1 MPGTMKKAILL
12 LMAGVM
18 FVTVSCAAPVGLA
31 LTAFV
36 GSASKPPMEEA
47 AAAFKKETG
56 VDVFLNFGGSGTM
69 LSQIEL
75 SRSGDLYIPGSQD
88 YMAKAERQ
96 NVVDPASVQKI
107 AYLIP
112 VIAVPK
118 GNPKNIQSLAD
129 LARPGIRVGIGNPSA
144 VCLGL
149 YAVEIF
155 DFNHLLAEISPNI
168 VVNAESCEKVAALIS
183 LKSVNA
189 VIGWDVFQHWDPDNI
204 EVVYLSP
211 EQLPRI
217 AYIPGAVTKYAGD
230 TASARR
236 FLDFLTSPTGQSI
249 FQKWGYITSE
259 SDAGKLAPDAEIG
272 GEYQLP
278 ADYRLSIK

>member
-1 MPGTMKKAILL
+1 MKKAVLFLL
-12 LMAGVM
+12 AGIF
-18 FVTVSCAAPVGLA
+18 FVTVSCAVSAAKTV
-31 LTAFV
+31 TAFV

-47 AAAFKKETG
+47 AAAFKEETG
-56 VDVFLNFGGSGTM
+56 TEVLLNSGGSGTM

-96 NVVDPASVQKI
+96 GVINPDSVQKI

-112 VIAVPK
+112 VIAVQK
-118 GNPKNIQSLAD
+118 GNPKNIMSLAD
-129 LARPGIRVGIGNPSA
+129 LARPGIAVGIGNPAS

-155 DFNHLLAEISPNI
+155 DDNHLLSEISPNI
-168 VVNAESCEKVAALIS
+168 VVNAESCSKVASLVS
-183 LKSVNA
+183 LKSVDA

-204 EVVYLSP
+204 DVIYLSP

-217 AYIPGAVTKYAGD
+217 AYIPGAVTGYTEDAA
-230 TASARR
+230 TARR
-236 FLDFLTSPTGQSI
+236 FLDFLTSPQGQII

-259 SDAGKLAPDAEIG
+259 SEARKLTPGAEIG
-272 GEYQLP
+272 GEYRLP
-278 ADYRLSIK
+278 PDYLLPE